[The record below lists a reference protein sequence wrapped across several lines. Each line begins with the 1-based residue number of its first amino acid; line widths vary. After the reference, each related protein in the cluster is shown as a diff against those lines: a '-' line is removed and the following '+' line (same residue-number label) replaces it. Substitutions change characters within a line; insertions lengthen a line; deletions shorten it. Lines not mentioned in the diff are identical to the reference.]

1 MELAASIV
9 TYTVDPAQADLLRD
23 RVRDHLVPAAQ
34 ALPGYKGFALFDQGE
49 NRRMA
54 ILLFESIEQV
64 GNAQHALSPVGEEY
78 TYALMTGPAIG
89 SAARALVA
97 DGLFALP

>member
-34 ALPGYKGFALFDQGE
+34 ALPGYKGFVLFD
-49 NRRMA
+49 
-54 ILLFESIEQV
+54 
-64 GNAQHALSPVGEEY
+64 
-78 TYALMTGPAIG
+78 
-89 SAARALVA
+89 
-97 DGLFALP
+97 

>member
-1 MELAASIV
+1 LMDLAASIV
-9 TYTVDPAQADLLRD
+9 TYPVDPAQADLLRD

-34 ALPGYKGFALFDQGE
+34 ALPGYKGFALFDQGD

-54 ILLFESIEQV
+54 ILLFETIEQV
-64 GNAQHALSPVGEEY
+64 RNAQQVLTPVGEEH

-89 SAARALVA
+89 SAARALVT
-97 DGLFALP
+97 DGVFAS